1 MKIVL
6 KILLPVIVVALG
18 VLGAMKLKSMK
29 PEVKPSETEV
39 PSPLVEVVEAVA
51 ESVELRVNAQGTVV
65 PRTESRLV
73 AEVSGRVVEV
83 APVWVDGGFFEAEQ
97 VLLRLDTTDYE
108 LAKREAEV
116 RVAQAELR
124 LAQEEADAEIARR
137 DWKTERGEE
146 PPPPLAVRE
155 PQVAEARTGL
165 AAAESALE
173 KARRD
178 VERCTIVAPYAGRVR
193 TKGADLGE
201 FVSRGIEL
209 GLVYAVDYAEVR
221 VPLPDAELAFLD
233 LPLAYR
239 EEVNGSPTSEVTLT
253 TTFAGSEYSWTGRI
267 VRTEGELD
275 PKSRMVIAVVRVED
289 PYGRSDVLDRPPLAI
304 GMFVDVSI
312 TGVRIPDAIALP
324 RSALRLGDQ
333 VYVLDD
339 ESRLRI
345 REIDVLRAE
354 RDRVLVRGGLE
365 AGERVI
371 VSPLEEAVDGM
382 QVREYS
388 SEESSP

>member
-155 PQVAEARTGL
+155 PQVAEARTDRKAGIKQPPRD
-165 AAAESALE
+165 AADETE
-173 KARRD
+173 
-178 VERCTIVAPYAGRVR
+178 
-193 TKGADLGE
+193 KGAASLGWGVPAWNRSGDDP
-201 FVSRGIEL
+201 FVIE
-209 GLVYAVDYAEVR
+209 
-221 VPLPDAELAFLD
+221 VPLI
-233 LPLAYR
+233 
-239 EEVNGSPTSEVTLT
+239 
-253 TTFAGSEYSWTGRI
+253 GRP
-267 VRTEGELD
+267 E
-275 PKSRMVIAVVRVED
+275 
-289 PYGRSDVLDRPPLAI
+289 RP
-304 GMFVDVSI
+304 V
-312 TGVRIPDAIALP
+312 
-324 RSALRLGDQ
+324 
-333 VYVLDD
+333 
-339 ESRLRI
+339 
-345 REIDVLRAE
+345 
-354 RDRVLVRGGLE
+354 GL
-365 AGERVI
+365 
-371 VSPLEEAVDGM
+371 L
-382 QVREYS
+382 
-388 SEESSP
+388 